1 MNKFHYSLL
10 LVPPL
15 FFYFLFHTLVLCFK
29 QQLQGNVGFPPCPTV
44 FFFLKLCNWFAGNFL
59 FSFRPEITDDLGSSK
74 RSLSVS
80 WSDDFKGGKAVRLTG
95 IFDKLNYKVRKAFS
109 VEHVKCSFSTAHCS
123 LKAEGAHIGNMH
135 FLIQSIGRNVPVML
149 PDKSGDPSENRN
161 SPVALQE
168 QKEIF
173 LLPTVRVSNLLQ
185 SEIHVLLT
193 ETGNNRKHSGLMFFC
208 NVV

>member
-1 MNKFHYSLL
+1 M
-10 LVPPL
+10 
-15 FFYFLFHTLVLCFK
+15 
-29 QQLQGNVGFPPCPTV
+29 
-44 FFFLKLCNWFAGNFL
+44 
-59 FSFRPEITDDLGSSK
+59 
-74 RSLSVS
+74 S

-193 ETGNNRKHSGLMFFC
+193 ETGNNRKHSGLIFFC